1 MGFIVNENRGKRVL
15 YVYNIQCCFRETNKL
30 SVFLLNRP
38 RPVAES
44 TIPRGA
50 HPHKS
55 WPSRLYIYGWVYILY
70 IYIEYYLARRREP
83 PGWYIYICTIKLNER
98 ARFSPRSGN
107 EVDTNVSFSICIT
120 IRSCVQCVLA
130 FCAFRACLMYIR
142 CRPLQSTICSRAAG
156 GEGDRIGFERILHF
170 RFLTKRAITL
180 YLIRV
185 NISHLRRWALYY
197 VFIVRCCIH

>member
-1 MGFIVNENRGKRVL
+1 MYII
-15 YVYNIQCCFRETNKL
+15 Y
-30 SVFLLNRP
+30 SVVFGRQINCQFFCWIDPGRSP
-38 RPVAES
+38 SPQSRAAHTPTS
-44 TIPRGA
+44 HDPRG
-50 HPHKS
+50 
-55 WPSRLYIYGWVYILY
+55 YTYMDGCIMY

-83 PGWYIYICTIKLNER
+83 PGWYIYMCTIKLNER

-156 GEGDRIGFERILHF
+156 GESDRIGFEGILHF
-170 RFLTKRAITL
+170 WFLTKRAITL

-185 NISHLRRWALYY
+185 NISHLRCRALY
-197 VFIVRCCIH
+197 VFIVRHCIH